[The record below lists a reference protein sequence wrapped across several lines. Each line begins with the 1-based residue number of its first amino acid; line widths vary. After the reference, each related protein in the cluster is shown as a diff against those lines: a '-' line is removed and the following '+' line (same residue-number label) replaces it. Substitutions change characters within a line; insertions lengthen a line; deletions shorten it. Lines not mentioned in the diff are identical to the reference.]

1 MVVTGALVIKTI
13 MIAAKLVPILSS
25 ISLEINALKAVPL
38 VNSRIFKEINA
49 LIAVHQDKKRIL
61 TILNA
66 SKLKRAK
73 C

>member
-1 MVVTGALVIKTI
+1 VIITGALVIKII

-25 ISLEINALKAVPL
+25 ISQ
-38 VNSRIFKEINA
+38 EINA